1 MVHRGT
7 ALFSRDMCVKQI
19 SNIVF
24 TLFSKKAKRKP
35 KKGSTMTYTEAV
47 RPHTSSRLREP
58 QTAPAPPRAQSA
70 ARLERGPHTHNAR
83 LGLTTAQHKTRPRH
97 ERTPERTGKGTLAN
111 TAHGH
116 AQRGYK
122 STTSPCGAPSRSC
135 THTCES
141 AVHHATSS
149 EERGR
154 VPFDPGRREG
164 GCLSAPSRSVRLWRG
179 HSRNSYLSR
188 VYRALSSR
196 L

>member
-1 MVHRGT
+1 
-7 ALFSRDMCVKQI
+7 
-19 SNIVF
+19 
-24 TLFSKKAKRKP
+24 
-35 KKGSTMTYTEAV
+35 MTYTEAV

-83 LGLTTAQHKTRPRH
+83 PH
-97 ERTPERTGKGTLAN
+97 N
-111 TAHGH
+111 
-116 AQRGYK
+116 
-122 STTSPCGAPSRSC
+122 STTQNPPPTRKDTGEDGKRDTCQHGTWAC
-135 THTCES
+135 TERVQVNYLPLWGTESQLHTHLR
-141 AVHHATSS
+141 VRGPHATSS

-164 GCLSAPSRSVRLWRG
+164 GCLSAPGRSVRLWRG
-179 HSRNSYLSR
+179 PSRNSSLSR